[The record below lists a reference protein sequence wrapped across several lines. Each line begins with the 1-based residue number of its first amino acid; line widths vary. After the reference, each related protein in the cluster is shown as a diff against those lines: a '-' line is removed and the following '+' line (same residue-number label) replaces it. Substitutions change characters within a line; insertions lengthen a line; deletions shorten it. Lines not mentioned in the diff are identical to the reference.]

1 MSIKY
6 RSISGAITN
15 SAYCV
20 CGIVFILIYKY
31 LNSWKI
37 TFLIASAMTLMCAIL
52 IFKFT
57 HESSRFYLIKNNPNR
72 FIENLRKISIIN
84 GFDRRFET
92 HVVNSY
98 FDENEKVL
106 TNIRARIYTDCSATD
121 QINSDFNEDFQ
132 FEFLNFQEIV
142 KSFKEN
148 SKKRENCEKNEKDK
162 FGFWSLLKYPS
173 QRATFL
179 IMNLIWFTVAGLY
192 YGLALNVK
200 NLPGDIYWNGI
211 LLYSVEGISYLISG
225 SIINIEFFGRKRSML
240 IMLFLSLIIYALLA
254 FGQIENSSEQVVL
267 ALLAR
272 VTIAT
277 VFNIIYTYS
286 AEVYPSV
293 IKSFGFG
300 FNSVCSRLAGIVVP
314 LLIEILGKTT
324 MNIIFMI
331 FNFMIFL
338 LTMFLKETYG
348 KPLMMMIPEEK
359 NNSE

>member
-1 MSIKY
+1 
-6 RSISGAITN
+6 
-15 SAYCV
+15 
-20 CGIVFILIYKY
+20 
-31 LNSWKI
+31 
-37 TFLIASAMTLMCAIL
+37 
-52 IFKFT
+52 
-57 HESSRFYLIKNNPNR
+57 
-72 FIENLRKISIIN
+72 
-84 GFDRRFET
+84 
-92 HVVNSY
+92 
-98 FDENEKVL
+98 
-106 TNIRARIYTDCSATD
+106 
-121 QINSDFNEDFQ
+121 
-132 FEFLNFQEIV
+132 
-142 KSFKEN
+142 
-148 SKKRENCEKNEKDK
+148 
-162 FGFWSLLKYPS
+162 
-173 QRATFL
+173 
-179 IMNLIWFTVAGLY
+179 
-192 YGLALNVK
+192 
-200 NLPGDIYWNGI
+200 
-211 LLYSVEGISYLISG
+211 
-225 SIINIEFFGRKRSML
+225 ML